1 MEIVL
6 LGLFIV
12 IMIVVSLLK
21 NRLPERI
28 RTATSLIA
36 SAALLVWFWGFMDGP
51 IRWKILV
58 SVVVAVS
65 LLMLLLMKKKPAAD
79 NPAE

>member
-6 LGLFIV
+6 VVLFITT
-12 IMIVVSLLK
+12 MVVVTILK
-21 NRLPERI
+21 NRL
-28 RTATSLIA
+28 TDGTKALISVIA
-36 SAALLVWFWGFMDGP
+36 GIALLVWFWGFEDGP

-65 LLMLLLMKKKPAAD
+65 MLMLLLMKKKPAAD